1 MKAWEL
7 VRQVIFFESKA
18 FHVRYAVS
26 HDFVKVPDFS
36 NVSVTTLN
44 AWPETKLF
52 ADNLQVVMLTD
63 HNDDI
68 HWYKYVFFLELF

>member
-1 MKAWEL
+1 MVIREALDRSSIKAWEL

-18 FHVRYAVS
+18 FHVRYAVC
-26 HDFVKVPDFS
+26 DNFIKVPDFS
-36 NVSVTTLN
+36 NVSVTTFS

-52 ADNLQVVMLTD
+52 ADNLQVVMRTD

-68 HWYKYVFFLELF
+68 R